1 VKRGDLPLV
10 SPVVFWLIAGV
21 TVVSAL
27 AVVSLRNIV
36 HCALWLVVSFIGVAA
51 VYLLLE
57 AEFLAAVQ
65 VLVYAG
71 AISIIIVFGVMLTRR
86 GDIRESNLFSKYRHS
101 GGIVALGFF
110 LVAGYLI
117 SQTQWRDD
125 LVSVQGDTISLIAGS
140 LLRDYMIP
148 LEAAALL
155 LLVAMIGSIILAK
168 GVKD

>member
-1 VKRGDLPLV
+1 VV
-10 SPVVFWLIAGV
+10 SPVIFWLIAGV
-21 TVVSAL
+21 TVIAAL
-27 AVVSLRNIV
+27 AVVTLRNIV

-51 VYLLLE
+51 IYLLLE

-86 GDIRESNLFSKYRHS
+86 GDIRESNLFSIYRYT

-110 LVAGYLI
+110 LVTGYLI
-117 SQTQWRDD
+117 SQTQWTDG
-125 LVSVQGDTISLIAGS
+125 LLPVQGNSISLIAGS

-148 LEAAALL
+148 LEVAALL

-168 GVKD
+168 GVRD